1 LEIIMKKLGLILI
14 AVSSLLWFIT
24 AANAGNEVIGTIEAT
39 LDGKAR
45 TWYVLKTDM
54 VDKGGGSGAI
64 WMQTGSDQAMVIV
77 GAFETKDVTFT
88 KDAATGTITAGGQGS
103 QFSLTFKIPPGTK
116 SMTYRKPETGIS
128 LADVFLMTR
137 IGDYA
142 SIHPLGE
149 GQVTVDRITLDD
161 TENGHIEGRFEGT
174 LIDRDGEPW
183 GRIRDGRFEV
193 DGVVQF
199 QE

>member
-1 LEIIMKKLGLILI
+1 MKGLRLILM
-14 AVSSLLWFIT
+14 AASSLLWFIT

-45 TWYVLKTDM
+45 TWYVLKTDT

-64 WMQTGSDQAMVIV
+64 WMQTDSDQAMVIV

-88 KDAATGTITAGGQGS
+88 KDAATGMITASGQGS
-103 QFSLTFKIPPGTK
+103 QISLTFKIPPGTE
-116 SMTYRKPETGIS
+116 SITYRKPETGIS

-142 SIHPLGE
+142 SMHPLGE
-149 GQVTVDRITLDD
+149 GKITVDRITLDH
-161 TENGHIEGRFEGT
+161 TENGRIEGRFEGT
-174 LIDRDGEPW
+174 LLDRDGEPW
-183 GRIRDGRFEV
+183 GRITEGRFEV